1 MCLFSKLTSVEFWS
15 PCDVMPHNFLI
26 SLLAC
31 FPSHPFNNLF
41 FFSCWWSYMYFIGF
55 GSFAELQKWI
65 CSLLTQYLLK
75 FYPIL
80 KFACEKNLQVKNTIF
95 VASTCSSCI
104 ILCVRGNC
112 PPSCSGQIPASSLGF
127 LRFHSNVVYSNSPF
141 SSAQLSTASKAK
153 PSWALL
159 MNFLCS
165 LSIL

>member
-80 KFACEKNLQVKNTIF
+80 KFACEKKF
-95 VASTCSSCI
+95 ASEKY
-104 ILCVRGNC
+104 N
-112 PPSCSGQIPASSLGF
+112 
-127 LRFHSNVVYSNSPF
+127 
-141 SSAQLSTASKAK
+141 
-153 PSWALL
+153 
-159 MNFLCS
+159 LCS
-165 LSIL
+165 LNLLLLHHSLSVWGETVLPVAQGKFLQVLLASFAFILMWFTAIPPSHLPNSAQHPRLSHRGPF